1 MCLNKTF
8 EFTKWPKDTK
18 MLLDVTRNIIQ
29 K

>member
-8 EFTKWPKDTK
+8 ELTKCPKDTK
-18 MLLDVTRNIIQ
+18 MLFDVTRNIIQ